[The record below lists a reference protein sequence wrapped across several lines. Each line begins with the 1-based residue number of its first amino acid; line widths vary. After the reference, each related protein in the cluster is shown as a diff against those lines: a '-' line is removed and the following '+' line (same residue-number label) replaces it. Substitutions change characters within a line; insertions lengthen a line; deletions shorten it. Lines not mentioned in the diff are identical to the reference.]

1 MEASGL
7 MLGDFKR
14 DLTLLSGRVTELRGH
29 L

>member
-1 MEASGL
+1 MEGSRL

-14 DLTLLSGRVTELRGH
+14 DIPLLTSRLTELRGH